1 MRTVLYVVLALV
13 VLIVGAVVTVPFL
26 VPHETLRTALSR
38 QLERATGRE
47 IALTGE
53 IGFALVPRPRAEV
66 GGLTVAGAA
75 AVEGPPLLTVDRL
88 GAELALVPLFSGQVQ
103 VERFV
108 LSGLEVALIVDERG
122 RANWRTVPEASAE
135 GGAGTTGDA
144 PPAPPGSGP
153 AGTTPTLPA
162 VSLGDVRLVDAA
174 LRYTDRAAGVTRA
187 FDNVDGTI
195 AMGNLD
201 RPLEVDVTG
210 ELDGRSLQLNGRLDA
225 LRPLLRGAGTAA
237 EVAVAGDGLDLG
249 FAGNVTA
256 GDAAEVAGD
265 LTLAIASAPSTLAWL
280 AGRDVAV
287 PVEELRLAGGLTA
300 SPDRVALDGLELD
313 VDGLRGT
320 GGVAVR
326 LDAARPMVS
335 GRLDLGALDLAAFGL
350 GEANGATG
358 EGGDGAARERGGDA
372 AEEGWSTA
380 PLGYTHPPVD
390 LDLVLTVESL
400 RAPPL
405 NVGAGTLRLDG
416 DAERLVVTLE
426 ELGFYDGRAS
436 GTITARPA
444 GAGVAIE
451 KDVTLADFRTGPL
464 LADLAGIGFLDGR
477 GRLELALGTRGA
489 SERELVAAA
498 DGEGSFELARAV
510 LTGLR
515 GKPELEAL
523 RALLALG
530 GEAGGPLRIA
540 SATGTV
546 DLADGVATNR
556 DLVATTPNLRLTG
569 EGRIDFVE
577 RRVPAY
583 TLRAEATGVLAR
595 LERLRAVLVPLRV
608 EGPFDGLTVRPEPD
622 AVAPGAVE
630 EVERA
635 LEAAGRK
642 AREGDLEGAAETLIN
657 EGIGGV
663 LEGFGINR

>member
-1 MRTVLYVVLALV
+1 VRTVLYVVLALV
-13 VLIVGAVVTVPFL
+13 VLIVGAALTVPFV
-26 VPHETLRTALSR
+26 VPQETLRTALSR

-47 IALTGE
+47 IGLTGE
-53 IGFALVPRPRAEV
+53 IGFALVPEPRAEV

-122 RANWRTVPEASAE
+122 RANWRTVRAASAE
-135 GGAGTTGDA
+135 DGAA
-144 PPAPPGSGP
+144 GSGDTPREPPDAGSARTMP
-153 AGTTPTLPA
+153 ALPA

-187 FDNVDGTI
+187 FENVDGTI
-195 AMGNLD
+195 VMRTWD
-201 RPLEVDVTG
+201 EPLEVDVTG

-225 LRPLLRGAGTAA
+225 LRPLLRGAGTGV
-237 EVAVAGDGLDLG
+237 EVALAGDEVDVDFAGDVAVGDTLDL
-249 FAGNVTA
+249 AG
-256 GDAAEVAGD
+256 E
-265 LTLAIASAPSTLAWL
+265 LTVDVDQASATLGWL
-280 AGRDVAV
+280 AGRDVAL

-300 SPDRVALDGLELD
+300 SPDRVALDVLELGLD
-313 VDGLRGT
+313 DLRGT
-320 GGVAVR
+320 GDVSVD
-326 LDAARPMVS
+326 LAATRPKLS
-335 GRLDLGALDLAAFGL
+335 GRLDLGAVDLAAFGL
-350 GEANGATG
+350 GEANRRTAD
-358 EGGDGAARERGGDA
+358 GGVGAARDGEGDA
-372 AEEGWSTA
+372 ADGGWSTA

-405 NVGAGTLRLDG
+405 NLGAGTLRLDG

-426 ELGFYDGRAS
+426 ELDFYDGGAS

-451 KDVTLADFRTGPL
+451 KNVVLADFRTGPL

-477 GRLELALGTRGA
+477 GRLELALSTRGA
-489 SERELVAAA
+489 SQRELVAAA
-498 DGEGSFELARAV
+498 DGAGSFELARAV

-540 SATGTV
+540 NAAGTV
-546 DLADGVATNR
+546 DLVDGVATNR
-556 DLVATTPNLRLTG
+556 DLVATTPNMRLTG

-608 EGPFDGLTVRPEPD
+608 EGPFDGLTVRPDPD

-663 LEGFGINR
+663 LEQFGINR